1 MSDNKNYL
9 SKILIFL
16 RGENYFFN
24 EERKRKIFLK
34 IILCLRKMDSKSRIC
49 KFSREKRN
57 RRKILN
63 SFTFF
68 FFLNKFKFLE
78 KKSSFKILELNIK
91 KKNIYIFL
99 TSDISK
105 SICGEFERKKKK
117 NVFSPAI

>member
-1 MSDNKNYL
+1 MFRLLTNLGNTTFSLDFLTMNRRTFFFLLQKKALSDNKNYL

-16 RGENYFFN
+16 RGENYCLN

-63 SFTFF
+63 SFIF
-68 FFLNKFKFLE
+68 FFLLK
-78 KKSSFKILELNIK
+78 
-91 KKNIYIFL
+91 
-99 TSDISK
+99 
-105 SICGEFERKKKK
+105 
-117 NVFSPAI
+117 